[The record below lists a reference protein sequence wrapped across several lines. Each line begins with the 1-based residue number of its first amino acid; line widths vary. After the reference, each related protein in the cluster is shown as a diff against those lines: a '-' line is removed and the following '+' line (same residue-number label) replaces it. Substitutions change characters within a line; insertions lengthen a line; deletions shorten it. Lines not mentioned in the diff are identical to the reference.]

1 MRDFG
6 APLAIEETPV
16 PDVPEDRV
24 LVRIEACGVCHTDLH
39 AASGDW
45 PVKPSLPFIPGHEGV
60 GSVAAVGRGV
70 EGIKEGDRVGVP
82 WLHTACGRC
91 DYCLTGWETLCPQQ
105 QNTGYSVNGGFA
117 EYVVADPDY
126 VGHLPDGLDFAAAA
140 PVLCAGVTVYKGI
153 KEADVRPGEWLVVS
167 GSAGSATWP
176 CSTARRWACTSPRST
191 SPTTS

>member
-1 MRDFG
+1 VRDFG